1 MQTPQSEIDG
11 RRLLVEP
18 ILEELDRRE
27 PGVFTYEY
35 RRLAPQGVEGFIIRA
50 YETAGHATLT
60 PRFCVTRDNGT
71 VYYTSTQIPP
81 EDEPFCKT
89 SFSVSL
95 YGGEPWQEGQ
105 PDDDDDQF
113 LAGSDA
119 ADPEVAIRRLMNW
132 ALPPATQLTPPIEP
146 SIVKSLGVVSAGLR
160 QRCLL
165 AADGLRDQPD
175 PVGEIGAILQGTG
188 IELELNPELDAML
201 CPESQSALGA
211 DLRRL
216 NLGRLLWNFP
226 IHHDGRL
233 PLGETVLLAKYT
245 AGGQLP
251 RGRELWLRLASPA
264 RRRDPQVL
272 RLGLE
277 LLIGENHGH
286 RWDRA
291 RWMWDQRHAA
301 ALTDEQRWGVAGIP
315 LEKLNV
321 LQRPNQISALEKKL
335 QAGGLSAG
343 GRAALAVVLQ
353 DAGRIEDAFT
363 LYDINL
369 CESIQRILGA
379 QEVFGVDCANQEQW
393 PSVLRSQ
400 LRRCA
405 PWLLRPGYRSELE
418 NVIAKKKPRCGEFR
432 LFTLP
437 GQHHA
442 RKESVMLTADDR
454 EGTNLRLVLQATASN
469 RLFPFRCWHRPVEID
484 LVRFGVLSRDF
495 LAE

>member
-1 MQTPQSEIDG
+1 MQTQPGEIDG
-11 RRLLVEP
+11 RRLLLEP

-27 PGVFTYEY
+27 PGVFTYEF
-35 RRLAPQGVEGFIIRA
+35 RRLAPRGVEGFVIRA

-60 PRFCVTRDNGT
+60 PHFRVTRANGT
-71 VYYTSTQIPP
+71 GYYTSSQIPP
-81 EDEPFCKT
+81 EDEPFCET

-105 PDDDDDQF
+105 PDDDDGDGDGQF
-113 LAGSDA
+113 LAGSNA

-132 ALPPATQLTPPIEP
+132 ASPPAPQPPPPIEE
-146 SIVKSLGVVSAGLR
+146 SIVRSLGVISAGLR
-160 QRCLL
+160 QRSLV
-165 AADGLRDQPD
+165 AADALRDQPHANLY
-175 PVGEIGAILQGTG
+175 GSG
-188 IELELNPELDAML
+188 IELEPNPDLEAQLS
-201 CPESQSALGA
+201 PESQAALSA
-211 DLRRL
+211 DLKQL
-216 NLGRLLWNFP
+216 NLGPLLWNFP

-233 PLGETVLLAKYT
+233 PLGVTVLLARYT
-245 AGGQLP
+245 AAGQLP
-251 RGRELWLRLASPA
+251 RGRELWLRMSSPA

-286 RWDRA
+286 RWDRS
-291 RWMWDQRHAA
+291 RWMWDKRHAEA
-301 ALTDEQRWGVAGIP
+301 ATDERRWGVASIP
-315 LEKLNV
+315 LEKLDIP
-321 LQRPNQISALEKKL
+321 QRPNQITALEKRL
-335 QAGGLSAG
+335 DAGNLAAG
-343 GRAALAVVLQ
+343 GRAALAILLQ

-363 LYDINL
+363 LYDIKL

-393 PSVLRSQ
+393 PAYLRSQ
-400 LRRCA
+400 LLRCA
-405 PWLLRPGYRSELE
+405 PWLLRAEYRSELDLL
-418 NVIAKKKPRCGEFR
+418 VVKKKPRCGEFR

-454 EGTNLRLVLQATASN
+454 EGTNLRLELRPTASN
-469 RLFPFRCWHRPVEID
+469 RLLPHRCWHRALEID
-484 LVRFGVLSRDF
+484 LIRFGVLPRDF